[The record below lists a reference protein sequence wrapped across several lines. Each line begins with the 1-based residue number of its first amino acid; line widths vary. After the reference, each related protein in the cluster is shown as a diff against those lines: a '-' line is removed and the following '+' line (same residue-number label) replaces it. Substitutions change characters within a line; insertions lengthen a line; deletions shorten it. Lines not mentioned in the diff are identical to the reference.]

1 MFTMIR
7 IVVLVLVGM
16 LTVPIL
22 FYSSNADISIK
33 EPPDWQVSPKNY
45 STYMGWFQNSTQS
58 IFLIIKTSS
67 GAFPLSFIAPLF
79 VQAVAEMDLLESS
92 DQISFGQSNFG
103 YRYILNLTS
112 VVQNLS
118 SVMQNLSAT
127 HSNSL

>member
-1 MFTMIR
+1 LHI
-7 IVVLVLVGM
+7 I
-16 LTVPIL
+16 
-22 FYSSNADISIK
+22 NK
-33 EPPDWQVSPKNY
+33 
-45 STYMGWFQNSTQS
+45 WFQNSTQS
-58 IFLIIKTSS
+58 IFLIIKTST

-79 VQAVAEMDLLESS
+79 AQAVAEMDLLESS

-127 HSNSL
+127 PIQIPFNLSGSMKMMVILTQKHGENYAIALLTPANNFGGCI

>member
-1 MFTMIR
+1 
-7 IVVLVLVGM
+7 M

-33 EPPDWQVSPKNY
+33 EPPYWQVSPKIY

-58 IFLIIKTSS
+58 IFLIIIKTST

-112 VVQNLS
+112 AVQNLS

-127 HSNSL
+127 HSDSL